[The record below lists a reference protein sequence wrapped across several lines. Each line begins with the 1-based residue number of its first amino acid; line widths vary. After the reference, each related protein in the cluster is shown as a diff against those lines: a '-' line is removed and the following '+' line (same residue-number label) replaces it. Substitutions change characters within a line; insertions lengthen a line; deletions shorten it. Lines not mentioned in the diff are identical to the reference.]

1 MHHDLSRSAEPVRQL
16 LLRTAVASGH
26 SRRQTRTTAPLAET
40 VLRGQSRNV
49 GQARRLP
56 LRIAAD
62 SVRSILRHEVKCRV
76 AERAAA
82 AVVGIGI
89 GLLPVR
95 AGSSAAT
102 QMATAEDRQGR
113 SSTCVSPSC
122 EARRTAEADIRGEAQ
137 ARPATADL
145 AARRATRG
153 RVMAA
158 VVAPVQHLAAVEAT
172 RPVEAEATSVAVAEA
187 EAVAVVTR
195 AVAAA
200 AIPVVAVTP
209 VADIQAITKLAAR
222 TLTEAK

>member
-1 MHHDLSRSAEPVRQL
+1 M
-16 LLRTAVASGH
+16 
-26 SRRQTRTTAPLAET
+26 AET

-49 GQARRLP
+49 EQARRLP

-62 SVRSILRHEVKCRV
+62 SVRSILPREVKCRV

-95 AGSSAAT
+95 AGSSAVT
-102 QMATAEDRQGR
+102 QMATGEDRQGP
-113 SSTCVSPSC
+113 SSTCVSQSC
-122 EARRTAEADIRGEAQ
+122 EARRTAEADIRGEAR

-158 VVAPVQHLAAVEAT
+158 VAAPVQRLAAVEAT
-172 RPVEAEATSVAVAEA
+172 RPVVAEVTSVAVAEA
-187 EAVAVVTR
+187 GVVTR
-195 AVAAA
+195 VAEVEV
-200 AIPVVAVTP
+200 IPEVV
-209 VADIQAITKLAAR
+209 DIPAITKRVDRKL
-222 TLTEAK
+222 L